1 MSAVAVFKRLG
12 IALAALLV
20 LALVAIWALSFLI
33 SADSVREQ
41 AKAEIRSV
49 TGLEPVFRGRS
60 SVTLF
65 PSGTVTFEDVSLG
78 DGKNSALVA
87 ERLVANLRFFPLLI
101 GRVQTADV
109 TLERPTISINVD
121 RSGHSNWA
129 QLLETLG
136 TRRSAKPHMLPNFS
150 AVRIED
156 GTILVR
162 DVAQGSVE
170 RFKHVELSLAWP
182 GISKS
187 FGATGR
193 FDWRDETLDGSLTLA
208 DFTAALTGNPTGL
221 KLRVTGPSGKFAFDG
236 SVSTKPTLKVSGTVA
251 ADSPSLRQVLVWA
264 GQRPP
269 PGNGFERFALKAD
282 TNLVGGTLALS
293 NVNVEL
299 DGNRAEGVLTFA
311 FDGRRTLQGTL
322 AADALDLRPYVSA
335 IRFVN
340 TERREWNDGHIA
352 LEGMS
357 GFDVDLRLS
366 AATVRLSNATFGR
379 TAVAANLRGGKLVL
393 TVGESQAFN
402 GVLKGAITIASN
414 GDGVNVKSQLQ
425 FADVDLDTC
434 LGQLFNL
441 RRLEGKGKL
450 TLAVEGSGDSI
461 LDVTRTLN
469 GTASL
474 VGTEGAL
481 VGLNVEQLL
490 RRLERRP
497 LSGGAELHT
506 GRTPYQRIAVALQI
520 TNGKMTVK
528 DVTIQGAAVRL
539 ALGGSAS
546 IPARNLDLT
555 GTATLLSTATGDG
568 FELPFVVQGS
578 WDDPIVLP
586 DAQILIRRSGA
597 AAPLLN
603 AVRERLNRDAVRS
616 TVERL
621 TGHSGGPTAPAAD
634 ATPAK

>member
-1 MSAVAVFKRLG
+1 V
-12 IALAALLV
+12 
-20 LALVAIWALSFLI
+20 I
-33 SADSVREQ
+33 SADAVREQ
-41 AKAEIRSV
+41 AKAEIRAV

-65 PSGTVTFEDVSLG
+65 PSGTVTFDDVSLG
-78 DGKNSALVA
+78 DGKTSALVA
-87 ERLVANLRFFPLLI
+87 ERLVANLRLFPLLI

-136 TRRSAKPHMLPNFS
+136 ARRSAKPHMLPSFS

-156 GTILVR
+156 GTIMVR
-162 DVAQGSVE
+162 DAVRGSAE
-170 RFKHVELSLAWP
+170 SFRHVELSLAWP

-193 FDWRDETLDGSLTLA
+193 FEWRDETLDGSLTLA
-208 DFTAALTGNPTGL
+208 DFTSALTGSPSGL
-221 KLRVTGPSGKFAFDG
+221 KLRLTGPSGKFAFDG
-236 SVSTKPTLKVSGTVA
+236 SLSTKPTLKVSGTVA
-251 ADSPSLRQVLVWA
+251 ADSPSLRQVLTWA

-335 IRFVN
+335 VRFVN
-340 TERREWNDGHIA
+340 TERHEWNDGHIA

-366 AATVRLSNATFGR
+366 AATVRLSNAALGR

-402 GVLKGAITIASN
+402 GLLKGAITIASH
-414 GDGVNVKSQLQ
+414 GDGVNVQSQLQ
-425 FADVDLDTC
+425 FVDVDLDTC

-441 RRLEGKGKL
+441 RRLEGKGNL

-506 GRTPYQRIAVALQI
+506 GRTPYQRIAVALLI

-528 DVTIQGAAVRL
+528 DVTIQGSAVRL

-603 AVRERLNRDAVRS
+603 AVRERLNRDSVRS
-616 TVERL
+616 TIERL
-621 TGHSGGPTAPAAD
+621 TGHAGPTAPAAD